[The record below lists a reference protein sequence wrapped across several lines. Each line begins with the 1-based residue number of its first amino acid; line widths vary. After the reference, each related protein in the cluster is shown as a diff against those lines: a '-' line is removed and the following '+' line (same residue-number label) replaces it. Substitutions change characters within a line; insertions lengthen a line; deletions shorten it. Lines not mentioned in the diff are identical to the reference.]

1 MNQLLNTK
9 MNEKPW
15 SKVDLELYHDI
26 SQFMYAEAQLL
37 DDWNFRDWL
46 DILSEDIL
54 YTMKTTTNAQ
64 TRDRRKSISP
74 PSTWIFN
81 DTKHVLERRVAKL
94 ETGMS
99 WSEEPPSRTRHII
112 TNIRVQ
118 PTDTADEYLVFT
130 NYLLYRSQK
139 ETDIMIYV
147 GKRIDTLRKSN
158 EGFGWLIAKRDIT
171 LDQATITSH
180 NITVFL

>member
-1 MNQLLNTK
+1 MNQLVNQSGLV
-9 MNEKPW
+9 KPW
-15 SKVDLELYHDI
+15 SKVNLELYHDI

-37 DDWNFRDWL
+37 DDWNFRAWL

-99 WSEEPPSRTRHII
+99 WSEEPPSRTRHIV
-112 TNIRVQ
+112 TNIRVE
-118 PTDTADEYLVFT
+118 PTDNPEEFTVFT

-147 GKRIDTLRKSN
+147 GKRIDTLRKV
-158 EGFGWLIAKRDIT
+158 EHGYGWLIAKRDIT